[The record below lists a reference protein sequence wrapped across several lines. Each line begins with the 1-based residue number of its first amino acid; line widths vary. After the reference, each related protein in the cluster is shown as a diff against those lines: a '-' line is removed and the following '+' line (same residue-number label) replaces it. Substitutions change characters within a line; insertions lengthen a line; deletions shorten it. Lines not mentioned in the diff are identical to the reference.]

1 MQARKNDDDIKILE
15 VAFISFYKIK
25 IYTIKCSQLKKVLC
39 TTYQAEAW
47 LATSLN
53 FIMKTKTVATMTLKK
68 ELEALN
74 MLAYTYFFYTFL
86 SVVTV
91 FVTPIFDNRSAF
103 SH

>member
-1 MQARKNDDDIKILE
+1 
-15 VAFISFYKIK
+15 
-25 IYTIKCSQLKKVLC
+25 
-39 TTYQAEAW
+39 
-47 LATSLN
+47 
-53 FIMKTKTVATMTLKK
+53 MKTKTVATMTLKK